1 MLRILLVSAVAL
13 TLGASAYAQQQ
24 KSDPEL
30 MSHAQQLAQ
39 KWTHAVNSGDAKTM
53 MSLETPDA
61 VTVNAY
67 GMLSGSAREQEIANV
82 KKMGIKLQTEVTK
95 VEPLQSGNEA
105 LAFGT
110 YHVTYESNPTL
121 KSSDG
126 NWMQVLQKEGS
137 EWKIKAMALARMSQP
152 NAASGSSTGTTS
164 SGTTSK

>member
-1 MLRILLVSAVAL
+1 MLRLLLVSAVAL

-24 KSDPEL
+24 TSDPQL
-30 MSHAQQLAQ
+30 MSHAQQLAE
-39 KWTHAVNSGDAKTM
+39 KWTHAVNNGDDKMM
-53 MSLETPDA
+53 MSLETPDS

-67 GMLSGSAREQEIANV
+67 GMLTGSAREQELANV
-82 KKMGIKLQTEVTK
+82 KKMGIKLQTNVTK

-110 YHVTYESNPTL
+110 YHVT

-137 EWKIKAMALARMSQP
+137 EWKIKAMALARMQQP
-152 NAASGSSTGTTS
+152 SAASGSSTGTTS
-164 SGTTSK
+164 K